1 MPCADVPDGLAK
13 GVACIS
19 AIRDD
24 PFGRGG
30 QSFEQRL
37 GVGKLMG
44 LALVKAEGERP
55 PCRVGDHAGFGPIS
69 ATRAAKRFT
78 TVALRS

>member
-1 MPCADVPDGLAK
+1 M
-13 GVACIS
+13 ACVS
-19 AIRDD
+19 PIRND

-30 QSFEQRL
+30 QSFEQGL

-44 LALVKAEGERP
+44 LALIKAEGERP
-55 PCRVGDHAGFGPIS
+55 TRRIGDHAGFGPIS